1 MRLARLYNDLGAGRI
16 APKRSHVMT
25 LRSACP
31 DQSRL
36 SVIASSC
43 VLAIVVGWPA
53 QPAQAAVRNAEDL
66 MVVDCLLP
74 GQIRKLGRQATYLSA
89 RRPVRTTQA
98 DCEIRGGEYVAH
110 DRANYKTALKV
121 WLEGAMGGSAEA
133 QNNVGEIYSKGLG
146 TEPDYGMAFQWFKKA
161 ADQDYGRAKINLGYL
176 YEMGLGVAQ
185 DQAAA
190 LNLYREASGI
200 QDELLYASAVQV
212 QISARDEKIT
222 GLQQQ
227 VQEGEVES
235 AQLREQVQKLQ
246 RELQQRR
253 GALEAA
259 RRELSSTQE
268 KLAQARR
275 QQDDDLTK
283 LLENQLLAQEE
294 QINSQRTQLASLEQR
309 AGSAGVAGG
318 VYAAAPM
325 MEILDPVF
333 VATRGGRNTAVYRGG
348 PGTRQVVGRVT
359 SPQLVSAITVNGQPA
374 PINAS
379 GGFTAQIDVPAGG
392 AQVNVAATDRKGSR
406 AELAFTLLPQAA
418 SSTAAASGPAGD
430 GSLPR
435 NVKLGRYFAVVIGN
449 NSYRD
454 PAYPALKSAANDANA
469 VAQMLKSRYGYQ
481 TNLVLNGGRLEILT
495 ALNEMREKLKAED
508 NLLIYYAGHG
518 ELDGSGKGYWVPS
531 DGAANA
537 ERTWISNAAISEI
550 LDTIPARHVL
560 VVADSCYSGTMTR
573 ASAPTFDAGT
583 MGPEKWAGWVKTMS
597 DGRSRTAL
605 TSGGVQPVP
614 DTGTGQHSYFAR
626 AFLNVL
632 QDNNR
637 LIEAQRVF
645 REVST
650 YLALGAM
657 DAPVPQVPEYAPI
670 RFAGHESGG
679 FFFMPRGVAPSTG
692 P

>member
-1 MRLARLYNDLGAGRI
+1 G
-16 APKRSHVMT
+16 
-25 LRSACP
+25 
-31 DQSRL
+31 
-36 SVIASSC
+36 
-43 VLAIVVGWPA
+43 
-53 QPAQAAVRNAEDL
+53 
-66 MVVDCLLP
+66 
-74 GQIRKLGRQATYLSA
+74 
-89 RRPVRTTQA
+89 
-98 DCEIRGGEYVAH
+98 
-110 DRANYKTALKV
+110 
-121 WLEGAMGGSAEA
+121 
-133 QNNVGEIYSKGLG
+133 
-146 TEPDYGMAFQWFKKA
+146 
-161 ADQDYGRAKINLGYL
+161 
-176 YEMGLGVAQ
+176 
-185 DQAAA
+185 AA
-190 LNLYREASGI
+190 LNLFRVASGI
-200 QDELLYASAVQV
+200 QEELLYASVVQV

-227 VQEGEVES
+227 VQEGEEES
-235 AQLREQVQKLQ
+235 AQLRDQVQKLQ

-275 QQDDDLTK
+275 QQDDDLTR

-309 AGSAGVAGG
+309 AGGAGAAGG

-325 MEILDPVF
+325 LEILDPIF
-333 VATRGGRNTAVYRGG
+333 VATRGRNTAVYRGG
-348 PGTRQVVGRVT
+348 PGMRQVVGRVT
-359 SPQLVSAITVNGQPA
+359 SPQLVSAITVNGKPA
-374 PINAS
+374 PLSAS
-379 GGFTAQIDVPAGG
+379 GGFTAQVEVPAGG
-392 AQVNVAATDRKGSR
+392 AQVSVAATDRKGSR

-418 SSTAAASGPAGD
+418 SSPVAGSAPSGD

-435 NVKLGRYFAVVIGN
+435 GVKLGRYFAVVIGN

-469 VAQMLKSRYGYQ
+469 VAAMLKSRYGYQ
-481 TNLVLNGGRLEILT
+481 TSLVLNGGRLEMLT
-495 ALNEMREKLKAED
+495 ALNEMREKLKPED

-518 ELDGSGKGYWVPS
+518 ELDAGGKGYWVPS

-550 LDTIPARHVL
+550 LDTMPARHVL

-583 MGPEKWAGWVKTMS
+583 MAPEKWASWVKTMS

-614 DTGTGQHSYFAR
+614 DTGTGRHSYFAR

-632 QDNNR
+632 QDNNG

-650 YLALGAM
+650 SLALGAM
-657 DAPVPQVPEYAPI
+657 DSPVPQVPEYAPI

-679 FFFMPRGVAPSTG
+679 FFFMPRGAAPSTG

>member
-1 MRLARLYNDLGAGRI
+1 
-16 APKRSHVMT
+16 MT
-25 LRSACP
+25 TRDVCP
-31 DQSRL
+31 DHPRL

-43 VLAIVVGWPA
+43 LLAILAGWPA
-53 QPAQAAVRNAEDL
+53 PPAQAAVRNAEDL

-74 GQIRKLGRQATYLSA
+74 GQIRKLGRQATFLSA

-110 DRANYKTALKV
+110 DRANYQTALKV
-121 WLEGAMGGSAEA
+121 WLEGAMTGSAEA

-161 ADQDYGRAKINLGYL
+161 ADQGYGRAKINLGYL
-176 YEMGLGVAQ
+176 YEQGLGVPK

-200 QDELLYASAVQV
+200 QDELMYASVVQV

-222 GLQQQ
+222 GLEQQ
-227 VQEGEVES
+227 VQEGEAES
-235 AQLREQVQKLQ
+235 TQLRAKVQELQ

-259 RRELSSTQE
+259 RRELSATQE

-275 QQDDDLTK
+275 QQDDDLTT

-309 AGSAGVAGG
+309 AGTAGG
-318 VYAAAPM
+318 AYAAAPM
-325 MEILDPVF
+325 LEILDPVF

-348 PGTRQVVGRVT
+348 PGKRQVVGRVT

-374 PINAS
+374 PLGAN
-379 GGFTAQIDVPAGG
+379 GGFSAQVDVPAGG
-392 AQVNVAATDRKGSR
+392 AQVSVAATDRKGSR

-418 SSTAAASGPAGD
+418 SASAAASNPAGD

-435 NVKLGRYFAVVIGN
+435 DVKLGRYFAVVIGN

-469 VAQMLKSRYGYQ
+469 VAAMLKSRYGYQ
-481 TNLVLNGGRLEILT
+481 TKLVLNGGRLEMLT
-495 ALNEMREKLKAED
+495 ALNEMREQLKPED

-518 ELDGSGKGYWVPS
+518 ELDAKGQGYWVPS
-531 DGAANA
+531 DGASGA
-537 ERTWISNAAISEI
+537 ERTWISNAAVSEI
-550 LDTIPARHVL
+550 LDTMPARHVL

-573 ASAPTFDAGT
+573 ASAPTFDAGS
-583 MGPEKWAGWVKTMS
+583 MAPEKWAGWVKAMAN
-597 DGRSRTAL
+597 GRSRTAL

-614 DTGTGQHSYFAR
+614 DTGTGRHSYFAR

-637 LIEAQRVF
+637 LLEAQRLF

-650 YLALGAM
+650 SLALGAINS
-657 DAPVPQVPEYAPI
+657 PVPQVPEYSPI
-670 RFAGHESGG
+670 RFAGHESGE
-679 FFFMPRGVAPSTG
+679 FFFMPRAGGTASG

>member
-1 MRLARLYNDLGAGRI
+1 
-16 APKRSHVMT
+16 MT
-25 LRSACP
+25 LRNLCP
-31 DQSRL
+31 DRSRL
-36 SVIASSC
+36 FVFGGAC
-43 VLAIVVGWPA
+43 LLAIIAGWPA
-53 QPAQAAVRNAEDL
+53 QPALAAVRNAEDL

-74 GQIRKLGRQATYLSA
+74 GQIRKLGRQATFLSA

-110 DRANYKTALKV
+110 DRANYQTALKV
-121 WLEGAMGGSAEA
+121 WLEGAMTGSAEA

-161 ADQDYGRAKINLGYL
+161 ADQGYGRAKINLGYL
-176 YEMGLGVAQ
+176 YEQGLGVPR

-200 QDELLYASAVQV
+200 QDELLYASVVQV
-212 QISARDEKIT
+212 QISARDEQIT

-227 VQEGEVES
+227 VREGEAES

-246 RELQQRR
+246 RELQERR

-259 RRELSSTQE
+259 RRELTATQE
-268 KLAQARR
+268 KLVQARR
-275 QQDDDLTK
+275 QQDDELTK

-309 AGSAGVAGG
+309 AGAAGG
-318 VYAAAPM
+318 AYAAAPM
-325 MEILDPVF
+325 LEIIDPVF

-348 PGTRQVVGRVT
+348 PGKRQVVGRVT

-374 PINAS
+374 PLNAS
-379 GGFTAQIDVPAGG
+379 GGFSAQVDVPAGG
-392 AQVNVAATDRKGSR
+392 AQVNVAATDRKGAR

-418 SSTAAASGPAGD
+418 SAASAATTPAGD

-435 NVKLGRYFAVVIGN
+435 DVKLGRYFAVVIGN

-469 VAQMLKSRYGYQ
+469 VAALLKSRYGYQ
-481 TNLVLNGGRLEILT
+481 TTLVLNGGRLEMLT
-495 ALNEMREKLKAED
+495 ALNEVREKLKPED

-518 ELDGSGKGYWVPS
+518 ELDARGQGYWVPS
-531 DGAANA
+531 DGAAGA
-537 ERTWISNAAISEI
+537 EKTWISNAAVSEI
-550 LDTIPARHVL
+550 LDTMPARHVL

-573 ASAPTFDAGT
+573 ASAPTFDAAS
-583 MGPEKWAGWVKTMS
+583 MAPEKWAGWVKAMAA
-597 DGRSRTAL
+597 GRSRTAL

-614 DTGTGQHSYFAR
+614 DTGTGRHSYFAR

-637 LIEAQRVF
+637 LLEAQRLF

-650 YLALGAM
+650 SLALGAM
-657 DAPVPQVPEYAPI
+657 DSPVPQVPEYSPI
-670 RFAGHESGG
+670 RFAGHESGE
-679 FFFMPRGVAPSTG
+679 FFFMPRGGGTASG

>member
-1 MRLARLYNDLGAGRI
+1 
-16 APKRSHVMT
+16 MT
-25 LRSACP
+25 LRNLCP
-31 DQSRL
+31 DRSRL
-36 SVIASSC
+36 FVFGGAC
-43 VLAIVVGWPA
+43 LLAIIAGWPA
-53 QPAQAAVRNAEDL
+53 QPALAAVRNAEDL

-74 GQIRKLGRQATYLSA
+74 GQIRKLGRQATFLSA

-110 DRANYKTALKV
+110 DRANYQTALKV
-121 WLEGAMGGSAEA
+121 WLEGAMTGSAEA

-161 ADQDYGRAKINLGYL
+161 ADQGYGRAKINLGYL
-176 YEMGLGVAQ
+176 YEQGLGVPR

-200 QDELLYASAVQV
+200 QDELLYASVVQV
-212 QISARDEKIT
+212 QISARDEQIT

-227 VQEGEVES
+227 VREGEAES

-246 RELQQRR
+246 RELQERR

-259 RRELSSTQE
+259 RRELTATQE
-268 KLAQARR
+268 KLVQARR
-275 QQDDDLTK
+275 QQDDELTK

-309 AGSAGVAGG
+309 AGAAGG
-318 VYAAAPM
+318 AYAAAPM
-325 MEILDPVF
+325 LEIIDPVF

-348 PGTRQVVGRVT
+348 PGKRQVVGRVT

-374 PINAS
+374 PLNAS
-379 GGFTAQIDVPAGG
+379 GGFSAQVDVPAGG
-392 AQVNVAATDRKGSR
+392 AQVNVAATDRKGAR

-418 SSTAAASGPAGD
+418 SAASAATTPAGD

-435 NVKLGRYFAVVIGN
+435 DVKLGRYFAVVIGN

-469 VAQMLKSRYGYQ
+469 VAALLKSRYGYQ
-481 TNLVLNGGRLEILT
+481 TKLVLNGGRLEMLT
-495 ALNEMREKLKAED
+495 ALNEVREQLKPED

-518 ELDGSGKGYWVPS
+518 ELDARGQGYWVPS
-531 DGAANA
+531 DGAAGA
-537 ERTWISNAAISEI
+537 EKTWISNAAVSEI
-550 LDTIPARHVL
+550 LDTMPARHVL

-573 ASAPTFDAGT
+573 ASAPTFDAAS
-583 MGPEKWAGWVKTMS
+583 MAPEKWAGWVKAMAA
-597 DGRSRTAL
+597 GRSRTAL

-614 DTGTGQHSYFAR
+614 DTGTGRHSYFAR

-637 LIEAQRVF
+637 LLEAQRLF

-650 YLALGAM
+650 SLALGAM
-657 DAPVPQVPEYAPI
+657 DSPVPQVPEYSPI
-670 RFAGHESGG
+670 RFAGHESGE
-679 FFFMPRGVAPSTG
+679 FFFMPRGGGTASG

>member
-1 MRLARLYNDLGAGRI
+1 
-16 APKRSHVMT
+16 MT
-25 LRSACP
+25 LRNLCP
-31 DQSRL
+31 DRSRL
-36 SVIASSC
+36 FVFGGAC
-43 VLAIVVGWPA
+43 LLAIIAGWPA
-53 QPAQAAVRNAEDL
+53 QPALAAVRNAEDL

-74 GQIRKLGRQATYLSA
+74 GQIRKLGRQATFLSA

-110 DRANYKTALKV
+110 DRANYQTALKV
-121 WLEGAMGGSAEA
+121 WLEGAMTGSAEA

-161 ADQDYGRAKINLGYL
+161 ADQGYGRAKINLGYL
-176 YEMGLGVAQ
+176 YEQGLGVPR

-200 QDELLYASAVQV
+200 QDELRYASVVQV
-212 QISARDEKIT
+212 QISARDEQIT

-227 VQEGEVES
+227 VREGEAES

-246 RELQQRR
+246 RELQERR

-259 RRELSSTQE
+259 RRELTATQE
-268 KLAQARR
+268 KLVQARR
-275 QQDDDLTK
+275 QQDDELTK

-309 AGSAGVAGG
+309 AGAAGG
-318 VYAAAPM
+318 AYAAAPM
-325 MEILDPVF
+325 LEIIDPVF

-348 PGTRQVVGRVT
+348 PGKRQVVGRVT

-374 PINAS
+374 PLNAS
-379 GGFTAQIDVPAGG
+379 GGFSAQVDVPAGG
-392 AQVNVAATDRKGSR
+392 AQVNVAATDRKGAR

-418 SSTAAASGPAGD
+418 SAASAATTPAGD

-435 NVKLGRYFAVVIGN
+435 DVKLGRYFAVVIGN

-469 VAQMLKSRYGYQ
+469 VAALLKSRYGYQ
-481 TNLVLNGGRLEILT
+481 TTLVLNGGRLEMLT
-495 ALNEMREKLKAED
+495 ALNEVREKLKPED

-518 ELDGSGKGYWVPS
+518 ELDARGQGYWVPS
-531 DGAANA
+531 DGAAGA
-537 ERTWISNAAISEI
+537 EKTWISNAAVSEI
-550 LDTIPARHVL
+550 LDTMPARHVL

-573 ASAPTFDAGT
+573 ASAPTFDAGS
-583 MGPEKWAGWVKTMS
+583 MAPEKWAGWVKAMAA
-597 DGRSRTAL
+597 GRSRTAL

-614 DTGTGQHSYFAR
+614 DTGTGRHSYFAR

-637 LIEAQRVF
+637 LLEAQRLF

-650 YLALGAM
+650 SLALGAM
-657 DAPVPQVPEYAPI
+657 DSPVPQVPEYSPI
-670 RFAGHESGG
+670 RFAGHESGE
-679 FFFMPRGVAPSTG
+679 FFFMPRGGGTASG